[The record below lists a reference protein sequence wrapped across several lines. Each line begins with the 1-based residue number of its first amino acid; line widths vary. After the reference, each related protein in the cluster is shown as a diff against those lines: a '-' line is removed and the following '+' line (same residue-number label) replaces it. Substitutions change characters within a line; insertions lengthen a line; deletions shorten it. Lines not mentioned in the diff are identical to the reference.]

1 MRKNKLIRFFFN
13 KFYKFKL
20 PPMVKYWQ
28 TGDSARAKLVT
39 MKDGAYAMIIE
50 GEKHP
55 LYGFPRGPV
64 LFGPL
69 ARLKFLAKNLVFNE
83 VWRRLEIGQ
92 SEKEIFTYLFEDV
105 RPILKGEIQGMKY
118 DMFPPERLCPAVR
131 ELWRGMTAV
140 EGRIKNPQERE
151 DFKILKEG
159 LTFFLQE
166 DDAYR
171 FRLQWIAR
179 YINPKHPLRKI
190 FYFLKRKPYSFKE
203 EIKTIFGFLGNAEIT
218 PDMKGR
224 SKLIEKVLI
233 FFLDSGFG
241 DRIEEIVKELNWN
254 KVKLS
259 KADTYYF
266 RGKYFKVDFDHF
278 DY

>member
-151 DFKILKEG
+151 DAVQKFQKDDNCRVFVGTMKVAGMGITLTASHHMIFAEMDWTPSVLTQAEDRCHRIGQEYSLLVQHLVVDGSMDAFMSHKI
-159 LTFFLQE
+159 
-166 DDAYR
+166 
-171 FRLQWIAR
+171 I
-179 YINPKHPLRKI
+179 RKQKSI
-190 FYFLKRKPYSFKE
+190 
-203 EIKTIFGFLGNAEIT
+203 
-218 PDMKGR
+218 
-224 SKLIEKVLI
+224 
-233 FFLDSGFG
+233 
-241 DRIEEIVKELNWN
+241 
-254 KVKLS
+254 S
-259 KADTYYF
+259 KALNKTRVKGDW
-266 RGKYFKVDFDHF
+266 K
-278 DY
+278 

>member
-1 MRKNKLIRFFFN
+1 M
-13 KFYKFKL
+13 
-20 PPMVKYWQ
+20 
-28 TGDSARAKLVT
+28 T
-39 MKDGAYAMIIE
+39 IE
-50 GEKHP
+50 
-55 LYGFPRGPV
+55 
-64 LFGPL
+64 
-69 ARLKFLAKNLVFNE
+69 
-83 VWRRLEIGQ
+83 
-92 SEKEIFTYLFEDV
+92 
-105 RPILKGEIQGMKY
+105 
-118 DMFPPERLCPAVR
+118 
-131 ELWRGMTAV
+131 
-140 EGRIKNPQERE
+140 
-151 DFKILKEG
+151 EG

-203 EIKTIFGFLGNAEIT
+203 EIKIIFGLLGNSEIT